1 VSNAARTDVQSW
13 LPHAG
18 AKDPSLPWPAIVLAG
33 ERPGGNALAR
43 AHHLPAS
50 VLVDVAGKACIAR
63 VIATLRASHCVDG
76 GLLVGPAAGIVHNS
90 DVLRELLALG
100 DFRWL
105 EPMSGPSASALRA
118 SAALGHYPVLLTAGD
133 HALLDAGTLDRFC
146 AAAARSDADFIVGL
160 VPYEIVRGRFPHSK
174 RTVLRFSDG
183 AWCGSNLFVLRTHAA
198 RHALELWQA
207 LETDRKRPWR
217 MASRL
222 GPGLLWRYLTRQLSL
237 FSALAALS
245 ARAHCRISYVVVDNA
260 RAAVDV
266 DSSADLLLAEEVL
279 RNE

>member
-1 VSNAARTDVQSW
+1 MSNAARNDVQSW
-13 LPHAG
+13 LPRAG

-50 VLVDVAGKACIAR
+50 VLVQVAGKACIAR
-63 VIATLRASHCVDG
+63 VITTLRASRCIDG
-76 GLLVGPAAGIVHNS
+76 GLLVGPAADIVHNN

-105 EPMSGPSASALRA
+105 EPMRGPSASALRA
-118 SAALGHYPVLLTAGD
+118 SAALSHYPVLLTAGD
-133 HALLDAGTLDRFC
+133 HALLEAGTLDRFC
-146 AAAARSDADFIVGL
+146 AAAASSGADFVVGL
-160 VPYEIVRGRFPHSK
+160 VPYELVRGRFPHSK

-183 AWCGSNLFVLRTHAA
+183 AWCGANLFVLRTHAG
-198 RHALELWQA
+198 RHALELWQT
-207 LETDRKRPWR
+207 LEADRKRPWR

-222 GPGLLWRYLTRQLSL
+222 GLGLLWRYLTRQMGLSA
-237 FSALAALS
+237 ALAALS
-245 ARAHCRISYVVVDNA
+245 ARAHCRIAYVTVDSA

-266 DSSADLLLAEEVL
+266 DSNADLLLAEEVL
-279 RNE
+279 CNE

>member
-1 VSNAARTDVQSW
+1 MSNAGRNDVQSW
-13 LPHAG
+13 LPRAG
-18 AKDPSLPWPAIVLAG
+18 ATDPSLPWPAIVLAG
-33 ERPGGNALAR
+33 ERAGGNALAR

-50 VLVDVAGKACIAR
+50 VLVEVAGKACIAR
-63 VIATLRASHCVDG
+63 VVATLRASHCIDG
-76 GLLVGPAAGIVHNS
+76 GLLVGPATDIVHNN

-105 EPMSGPSASALRA
+105 APMRGPSASALRA
-118 SAALGHYPVLLTAGD
+118 CAALGHYPVLLTTGD
-133 HALLDAGTLDRFC
+133 HALLEAGTLDRFC
-146 AAAARSDADFIVGL
+146 TVAAASGADFVVGL
-160 VPYEIVRGRFPHSK
+160 VPHDVVRGRFPHSR
-174 RTVLRFSDG
+174 RTVLRFGDS
-183 AWCGSNLFVLRTHAA
+183 AWCGANLFALRTHAG

-207 LETDRKRPWR
+207 LEADRKRPWR

-222 GPGLLWRYLTRQLSL
+222 GLGFLWAYLTRQLSL
-237 FSALAALS
+237 PAALAVLS
-245 ARAHCRISYVVVDNA
+245 DRAHCHIAYVAVDSA

>member
-1 VSNAARTDVQSW
+1 MSNATRDDLHSW

-18 AKDPSLPWPAIVLAG
+18 DKDPSLPWPAIVLAG

-43 AHHLPAS
+43 AQHVPAS

-63 VIATLRASHCVDG
+63 VIATLRASHSIDG
-76 GLLVGPAAGIVHNS
+76 GLLVGPAADIVERT

-105 EPMSGPSASALRA
+105 EPLRGPSASALRA
-118 SAALGHYPVLLTAGD
+118 SAALSCYPVLLTTGD
-133 HALLDAGTLDRFC
+133 HALLETGTLDRFC
-146 AAAARSDADFIVGL
+146 AAAAATGADFVVGL
-160 VPYEIVRGRFPHSK
+160 VPHALVRGRFPHSK
-174 RTVLRFSDG
+174 RTVLRFSDS
-183 AWCGSNLFVLRTHAA
+183 AWCGANLFVLRTHAG
-198 RHALELWQA
+198 RHVLELWQA
-207 LETDRKRPWR
+207 LEADRKRPWR

-222 GPGLLWRYLTRQLSL
+222 GVAFLWAYLTRQLSL
-237 FSALAALS
+237 SAALAALS
-245 ARAHCRISYVVVDNA
+245 ARAHCRIAYVAVDSA

-266 DSSADLLLAEEVL
+266 DSSADLQLAEGVF